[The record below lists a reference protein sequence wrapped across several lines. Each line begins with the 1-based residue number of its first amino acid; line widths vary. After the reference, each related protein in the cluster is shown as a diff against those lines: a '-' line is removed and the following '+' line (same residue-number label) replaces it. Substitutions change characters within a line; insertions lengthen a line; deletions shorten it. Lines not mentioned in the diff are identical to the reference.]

1 MYPKDLAHRAAIH
14 YIHFTRSLRK
24 VAGLYK
30 VSKSSLSRWVR
41 REIGSNIPE
50 GRTRRKETKLQHI
63 SGIVSEMMRESSTYR
78 VDDVLKRLKN
88 IPGIDVARSTVHR
101 SIKRAGYTWKR
112 ASVRFA
118 PKTPTSEQAAVFLH
132 DMKNAPEVISVDE
145 TCIYLCDSPLY
156 GYAPKGERLVLRTK
170 KNRRSTKVTLLL
182 AISDKRG
189 VVQHS
194 AFPGSCN
201 SERYSQFI
209 SDLDAPHGAAVIMD
223 NARFHHS
230 ACVKEAAY
238 TKGLRLMYTPPYSPE
253 YNPVENAFSVIK
265 SHTRYWPDSLND
277 ALLRL
282 SPSMCSSFFRNTVG
296 HLQRAVAGCSTA
308 V

>member
-1 MYPKDLAHRAAIH
+1 
-14 YIHFTRSLRK
+14 
-24 VAGLYK
+24 
-30 VSKSSLSRWVR
+30 VS
-41 REIGSNIPE
+41 REIGSGIPAK
-50 GRTRRKETKLQHI
+50 RTRSKETKLQRI
-63 SGIVSEMMRESSTYR
+63 SGIVADLMQESSTFR

-88 IPGIDVARSTVHR
+88 IPGINVARSTVHR

-118 PKTPTSEQAAVFLH
+118 PKVPTSEQAATFLH
-132 DMKNAPEVISVDE
+132 NMKNTPEVISVDE

-156 GYAPKGERLVLRTK
+156 GYAPKGQRLVLRTK

-194 AFPGSCN
+194 AFAGSCK

-223 NARFHHS
+223 NASFHHS
-230 ACVKEAAY
+230 ACVREAAY
-238 TKGLRLMYTPPYSPE
+238 CKGLRLLYTPPYSPE

-265 SHTRYWPDSLND
+265 SHTRYWPDSLSE

-282 SPSMCSSFFRNTVG
+282 SPSMCSSFFRNTMA
-296 HLQRAVAGCSTA
+296 HLALGSEPSGA
-308 V
+308 